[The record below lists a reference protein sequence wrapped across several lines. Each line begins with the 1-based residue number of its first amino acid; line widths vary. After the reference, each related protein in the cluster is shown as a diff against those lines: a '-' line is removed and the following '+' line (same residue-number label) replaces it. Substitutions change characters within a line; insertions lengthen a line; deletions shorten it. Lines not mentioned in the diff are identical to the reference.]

1 MILGGSDLFTHL
13 LIVGPTRCGK
23 TATVLKPL
31 IHQLLTLKAQ
41 GVPLGLSVIE
51 PKGDVAAMVA
61 EMSAEMGIDY
71 VHIDPT
77 RSDTARFNPMEGDI
91 DTVAEATVVVLKGL
105 FGKQEAFFATVQEL
119 SARNVTKLLKEL
131 HGDNMDII
139 DVMNTLRD
147 ERVLEQKVAELE
159 RRDGMTDLVHFF
171 RSELLG
177 SMREK
182 YRQFVIGLR
191 AQLENITSNH
201 NLRQIMTGHSSFNI
215 DEHYAKGGVL
225 AVNTAL
231 GLLRSSGDAFGQFM
245 IMHLQSGAFRRP
257 GTERTRIPHFLIVD
271 EFSRYI
277 NPDVEI
283 FLNIAAEYRVA
294 GIFAIQSLGQLE
306 IESGKVGAKAMK
318 RAILA
323 GCRNKIVF
331 GGIEAEDAK
340 ELAEAFGKDKI
351 ILRENTYKNNI
362 FVPNF
367 LPETY
372 RDREAEEYRFD
383 PTDLMELPRFH
394 YVYRFLKDGHVQQP
408 GIAKGI
414 FIPRDWKDRREWEK
428 GKKATKEH
436 PKRLFRLPFQSISL
450 IKENVKKLKP
460 ISTQNIKKD
469 LANVAGEEP
478 TEIVEV
484 QRNTEPIITETI
496 ENTVKMELESFFT
509 LTDDAKHSDKIETND
524 NEIQENIQEESQEE
538 TIQYHE
544 TNPLNDTPSKK
555 EPSNDPFSKQE
566 EEPQPTPSI
575 SPTKPMQPTTMK
587 QEQKIVK
594 HKLKSKDNFW

>member
-1 MILGGSDLFTHL
+1 MSWGGSDLFTHM

-23 TATVLKPL
+23 TATILKP
-31 IHQLLTLKAQ
+31 IIYQLLCLKAQ
-41 GVPLGLSVIE
+41 GVPLGLSVVE

-61 EMSAEMGIDY
+61 EMSAEMGIDC

-77 RSDTARFNPMEGDI
+77 RSDSARFNPMEGDI

-131 HGDNMDII
+131 YGDNLDIT

-147 ERVLEQKVAELE
+147 EKVLEQKVAELE
-159 RRDGMTDLVHFF
+159 RRDGRTDLVHFF

-191 AQLENITSNH
+191 AQLENITSNQ
-201 NLRQIMTGHSSFNI
+201 NLRRIMTGRSSFNI

-231 GLLRSSGDAFGQFM
+231 GLLRTSGDAFGQFI
-245 IMHLQSGAFRRP
+245 IMHLQSGAFRRQ

-271 EFSRYI
+271 EYSRYI

-306 IESGKVGAKAMK
+306 IESGKIGAKAMK

-331 GGIEAEDAK
+331 GGIEFEDAK
-340 ELAEAFGKDKI
+340 ELADVFGKDKVI
-351 ILRENTYKNNI
+351 VRQNTYKNNI

-367 LPETY
+367 LPDSY
-372 RDREAEEYRFD
+372 RDEEKEEYRFD
-383 PTDLMELPRFH
+383 PTDLIELPRFH
-394 YVYRFLKDGHVQQP
+394 YVHRLLKNGHVQQP
-408 GIAKGI
+408 GIAKGT
-414 FIPRDWKDRREWEK
+414 FIPRDWKERREWEK
-428 GKKATKEH
+428 QNHKQSVPNSMKKI
-436 PKRLFRLPFQSISL
+436 FRVFNIQKKNEAVKPDM
-450 IKENVKKLKP
+450 NV
-460 ISTQNIKKD
+460 
-469 LANVAGEEP
+469 
-478 TEIVEV
+478 
-484 QRNTEPIITETI
+484 RET
-496 ENTVKMELESFFT
+496 T
-509 LTDDAKHSDKIETND
+509 LT
-524 NEIQENIQEESQEE
+524 ENIQRIEEIPNETPMNNENFMDITHEIVSETLSELLTDQTHDERKKTSIEPKNVLENDLGDGVASDQLFEESEQNLPIGEE
-538 TIQYHE
+538 TVGG
-544 TNPLNDTPSKK
+544 TPS
-555 EPSNDPFSKQE
+555 ESEQTGPTIQRT
-566 EEPQPTPSI
+566 EEPI
-575 SPTKPMQPTTMK
+575 NHPTTA
-587 QEQKIVK
+587 QRQQQKY
-594 HKLKSKDNFW
+594 KLKSKDNFW